1 MSEITRT
8 EKFLRA
14 CIDGEPCA
22 LKPLTRVEKL
32 LAELNETLAGGPS
45 EVVILPETEIVVNK
59 AQGFITTPLSATPTD
74 GATAKVTYNGT
85 EYPCTVARVEEND
98 GIGYALGNLDEM
110 GLSCGNPDAPFVVIL
125 MPDGMDGV
133 YGVVMLMEEVT
144 TVTLS
149 IVQTEGG
156 DSSADAGGGT
166 FIVEAVSK
174 EQVENTDNTVK
185 QKFSLTLNKS
195 YAETLTAFKA
205 GKYVAIDVPSAIMDG
220 DCTRIPAVVDLGEAM
235 LFSALTSRIELQ
247 VELSA
252 SGAVLKYYNY

>member
-1 MSEITRT
+1 MSDIAKMIAIAKR
-8 EKFLRA
+8 F
-14 CIDGEPCA
+14 
-22 LKPLTRVEKL
+22 
-32 LAELNETLAGGPS
+32 GGGSSPS
-45 EVVILPETEIVVNK
+45 EVVILPETEMTAYVEDMG
-59 AQGFITTPLSATPTD
+59 GFAIMTPLSATPTV
-74 GATAKVTYNGT
+74 GATAKATYNGT
-85 EYPCTVARVEEND
+85 EYPCTVARVEED
-98 GIGYALGNLDEM
+98 GMNGYALGNLDAM
-110 GLSCGNPDAPFVVIL
+110 GLSGGNPDAPFVVIL
-125 MPDGMDGV
+125 IPDGLDVGYGLVIPMDGAA
-133 YGVVMLMEEVT
+133 

-174 EQVENTDNTVK
+174 EQVENTDNSVK

-195 YAETLTAFKA
+195 YAETLAAFKA

-235 LFSALTSRIELQ
+235 LFSALTSHIELQ